1 MMDLVKVEGQPGLAR
16 DKKTGAVLN
25 INSTEINRIKEL
37 RKNQRDLKKV
47 EREEINQ
54 LKSDVAEI
62 KMILSKIVE
71 KL

>member
-1 MMDLVKVEGQPGLAR
+1 MDLVKVEGQPGLAR
-16 DKKTGAVLN
+16 DKKTGAILN

-47 EREEINQ
+47 ERKEINQ

-62 KMILSKIVE
+62 KMMLSKIVE

>member
-1 MMDLVKVEGQPGLAR
+1 MDLVKVEGQPGLAR

-25 INSTEINRIKEL
+25 INSTEINGIKEL

>member
-1 MMDLVKVEGQPGLAR
+1 MDLVKVDGQPGLVR
-16 DKKTGAVLN
+16 DKNTGAVLN
-25 INSTEINRIKEL
+25 INTTEINRIKEL
-37 RKNQRDLKKV
+37 RKNQRELKKV

-54 LKSDVAEI
+54 LKSDVQDI